1 MNFWVFKNWMEQIT
15 CGQQSNQWRPLF
27 PPPPHVRC
35 NISAHV
41 LFMGGWGEGLAC
53 ADSVVLTTHLSE
65 RNWLHRRYLF
75 KNYKMII
82 GRTWGDRTPFSAVQ
96 IYFLFFVNFV
106 YITILVIL
114 NSLGTFKL
122 NIINILICLMTFSV
136 YLHIQKYYKNQ
147 SSNWPAADE
156 RYDVIA
162 DEVIILGQENF
173 SSLTLTRY

>member
-1 MNFWVFKNWMEQIT
+1 MLVRLATAQPLYTNPRPGPGGSWGNPAVPPPSKE
-15 CGQQSNQWRPLF
+15 GESPSNKVILVILS
-27 PPPPHVRC
+27 PPPHVRC

-41 LFMGGWGEGLAC
+41 LFRGGWGEGLLC

-96 IYFLFFVNFV
+96 IYFLFFVNVV

-122 NIINILICLMTFSV
+122 NIINILICLMTFDV
-136 YLHIQKYYKNQ
+136 YCPTFYDKHSWWCYFLHCY
-147 SSNWPAADE
+147 
-156 RYDVIA
+156 V
-162 DEVIILGQENF
+162 
-173 SSLTLTRY
+173 T

>member
-1 MNFWVFKNWMEQIT
+1 M
-15 CGQQSNQWRPLF
+15 G
-27 PPPPHVRC
+27 
-35 NISAHV
+35 AHEET
-41 LFMGGWGEGLAC
+41 GP
-53 ADSVVLTTHLSE
+53 
-65 RNWLHRRYLF
+65 N
-75 KNYKMII
+75 
-82 GRTWGDRTPFSAVQ
+82 FSAVK
-96 IYFLFFVNFV
+96 IYFLFFVNVV

-122 NIINILICLMTFSV
+122 NIINNLICLMTFIV
-136 YLHIQKYYKNQ
+136 YLHIKKYYENQ